1 MTKRQTRKRML
12 TEVHTRP
19 KSKAL
24 FDAIRAD
31 ILEGHFAPGHWLKL
45 AELENRYSAGRSEVR
60 SALSSLAER
69 GIVEYSE
76 NRGFRVFQRSP
87 EEVRDIT
94 EMIVVLE
101 TAAAPSILER
111 ASSRDIAELEELAR
125 NFEEIS
131 MRGRH
136 AELRLANYRFH
147 ERLNSLAANTFLAS
161 TVRNLREC
169 CITGP
174 FTRYANFQ
182 GLMESSREHHAIVEA
197 LRAKDLSQFVRLLR
211 EHGSHVD

>member
-1 MTKRQTRKRML
+1 ML
-12 TEVHTRP
+12 NDLNTRP

-45 AELENRYSAGRSEVR
+45 AELESRYTAGRSEVR

-76 NRGFRVFQRSP
+76 NRGFRVFHRSP

-101 TAAAPSILER
+101 AAAAPSIVER
-111 ASSRDIAELEELAR
+111 ATEQDIAELAALAN

-147 ERLNSLAANTFLAS
+147 ERLNALATNTSLAA

-169 CITGP
+169 CITGR
-174 FTRYANFQ
+174 FSRYANFE
-182 GLMESSREHHAIVEA
+182 GLMESSREHQAIVQA
-197 LRAKDLSQFVRLLR
+197 LREKDLPTFARLLR